1 MNMVKHIKP
10 SRLQSDASTVNAVKQ
25 IANALEPF
33 RALRATMPLQYVYT
47 FLLIAMDEG
56 KSVSEYAAMAGI
68 SKSVMSRHIL
78 DIGNRD
84 RYMGEGFGLVET
96 RPHPFELRKYEVFL
110 SNKGRALLH
119 RMTRTLGVVNDTTEA
134 VTQQAQQIQH
144 KGVN

>member
-78 DIGNRD
+78 
-84 RYMGEGFGLVET
+84 ET

-119 RMTRTLGVVNDTTEA
+119 RMTRALGVVNDTTEA